1 MTAFRFPIPTDI
13 INELKKYSINSEN
26 DLLIFFVK
34 NFKDDSNIKFGRY
47 LSFNLKIRKMYYF
60 HQLHMNNGD
69 IPFLLNFQN
78 KTQISFLRAGIFNEQ
93 NFKTYAETHCI
104 HTIILKTNKMYPF
117 AFDLI
122 KNEKLSVDNFYC
134 HFKTRTKHF
143 LMRNDVFTMDDLHLF
158 LKTCNYYKEFGLGKK
173 GFQELQMVYK
183 KNFNKRKK
191 ATV

>member
-47 LSFNLKIRKMYYF
+47 LSFNIKLRKMYFF
-60 HQLHMNNGD
+60 HQLHMNNGE

-78 KTQISFLRAGIFNEQ
+78 KTQIKFLREGIFNEKQ
-93 NFKTYAETHCI
+93 FIKYSETYCI
-104 HTIILKTNKMYPF
+104 HTIISNENKKYPF

-122 KNEKLSVDNFYC
+122 KNKKLSVDNFFC
-134 HFKTRTKHF
+134 HFKTRTKHT
-143 LMRNDVFTMDDLHLF
+143 LMRNEIYSLDDLHLF
-158 LKTCNYYKEFGLGKK
+158 LKNYKYKVPGLGKK
-173 GFQELQMVYK
+173 GLEEIRKVLE
-183 KNFNKRKK
+183 KNYIF
-191 ATV
+191 